1 MQYVDYAIG
10 KESGFLRFA
19 DPEDAQKLREAAALE
34 PKGGL
39 TIANHLVTF
48 EALEGKLSKILLF
61 FAFVLIN
68 ELHVW

>member
-19 DPEDAQKLREAAALE
+19 GPEDAPKLREAAALE

-39 TIANHLVTF
+39 TIGYL
-48 EALEGKLSKILLF
+48 
-61 FAFVLIN
+61 
-68 ELHVW
+68 